1 MVVVE
6 LTYLVRCLMQVYI
19 MPTFDVGRTFTDV
32 GKKLTNIKIT
42 MCDYGTLLC
51 FFRKAMLYPIELG
64 CQLLYPVQL
73 LRLIT

>member
-1 MVVVE
+1 
-6 LTYLVRCLMQVYI
+6 
-19 MPTFDVGRTFTDV
+19 MPTFDVGKLFTD
-32 GKKLTNIKIT
+32 IKIT

-51 FFRKAMLYPIELG
+51 FFRKAMLYTTELG